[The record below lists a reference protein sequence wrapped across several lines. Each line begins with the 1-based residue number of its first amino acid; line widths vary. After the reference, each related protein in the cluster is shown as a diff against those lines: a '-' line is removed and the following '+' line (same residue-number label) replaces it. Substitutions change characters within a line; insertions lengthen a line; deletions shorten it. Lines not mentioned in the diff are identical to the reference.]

1 MYLTYI
7 ESKKGLSQ
15 QLLFP
20 EILELNPSELIVF
33 EEIREDL
40 EFAGF
45 SIEDFGKNAFKING
59 IPSQLNP
66 GTCIDLLKETIQSAK
81 ELPSNI
87 KENIRQNIASSLAK
101 KTAIGWGKSMT
112 KEEMSDLINKLFA
125 CKNYN
130 NIYFYWLIILSSIF
144 LETVFYL

>member
-1 MYLTYI
+1 MQIHNKYIVCTTESGIAFIDQQRAHTQVLYEMYLTYI

-87 KENIRQNIASSLAK
+87 KENIRRYNCRS
-101 KTAIGWGKSMT
+101 
-112 KEEMSDLINKLFA
+112 NKFFS
-125 CKNYN
+125 N
-130 NIYFYWLIILSSIF
+130 
-144 LETVFYL
+144 